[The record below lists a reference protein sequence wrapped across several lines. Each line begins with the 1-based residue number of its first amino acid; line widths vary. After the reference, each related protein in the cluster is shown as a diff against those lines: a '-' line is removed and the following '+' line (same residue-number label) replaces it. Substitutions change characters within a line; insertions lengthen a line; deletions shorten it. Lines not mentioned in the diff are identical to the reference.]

1 MKKSKLSV
9 SLVTAFIASLA
20 MTSCGKVT
28 SNEKAVVTFKGY
40 DGQEVDVLTDSVYYD
55 YLKTSAGIGKIYD
68 AMLEVLVRYEFQN
81 DNSKLKEVSQ
91 SGETT
96 KRSYSQ
102 IQQDA
107 KNEIAG
113 LKKEAKNKGG
123 NYKEE
128 WEKVL
133 ENHGV
138 ENEKE
143 LLQKLIYQSEEEEIK
158 DWYFRVNKEDLL
170 KEYIGLTQTDKA
182 ASKFPYHIR
191 HILTSVSGGESS
203 FYNGTI
209 TSNEALSLYTV
220 VKALFDGKSTF
231 GEIAHDLSGDSGSA
245 EKYGSVG
252 IMDTSTS
259 FVNEF
264 KLGIYAYDAIYSQN
278 TTSEIQDL
286 SEGLGLTGDFLDTD
300 SEGNGLNKQK
310 TVTEK
315 LNEIGLGYVPYNAFV
330 KINELRE
337 DTTDSTGKEVNE
349 GNEHYYPRNIY
360 WNKYLNRHNV
370 FVITNNVLPEGS
382 YNGEITATT
391 DVDTSLP
398 LLGADSTKTG
408 FRHLDNISLAANQ
421 GILTDELGRPII
433 AVRSQHGIHFMI
445 LEKAITDSDLQA
457 YYNPDALIP
466 GDEGYDSSV
475 KTYVTYENTT
485 NKSVYKDRA
494 EELKNTIKNFDST
507 YSYRLYE
514 YFVEEEG
521 ENIEFLS
528 NDNINLEELVAN
540 YIASQREYNLWNA
553 AETMNSSWRSY
564 LELITIQE
572 ANRTEERLI
581 PEMCALKFKDASTD
595 PAFAKEGACYY
606 AK

>member
-9 SLVTAFIASLA
+9 SLVTTFIASLA

-40 DGQEVDVLTDSVYYD
+40 DGQEVDVLTDSVYQD

-81 DNSKLKEVSQ
+81 ENSKLKEVSQ
-91 SGETT
+91 TGETT
-96 KRSYSQ
+96 KRSYAQ

-123 NYKEE
+123 TYSEE

-133 ENHGV
+133 DNYGV

-158 DWYFRVNKEDLL
+158 DWYFRVNKEALL

-182 ASKFPYHIR
+182 NSKFPYHVR
-191 HILTSVSGGESS
+191 HILTSISGGESN

-209 TSNEALSLYTV
+209 TSQEALSLYTV
-220 VKALFDGKSTF
+220 VKALYDGKSTF

-264 KLGIYAYDAIYSQN
+264 KLGIYAYDALYSGADL
-278 TTSEIQDL
+278 TTLEAADL
-286 SEGLGLTGDFLDTD
+286 DKGLGLTGKFLDTD
-300 SEGNGLNKQK
+300 TAGEGLAYET
-310 TVTEK
+310 TVADK
-315 LNEIGLGYVPYNAFV
+315 LDEIGLGYVPYNAFV
-330 KINELRE
+330 KLNEYRE
-337 DTTDSTGKEVNE
+337 DTTDDNGKEVNE

-370 FVITNNVLPEGS
+370 FVITNNVLPTSS
-382 YNGEITATT
+382 YNGTINGN
-391 DVDTSLP
+391 VDEDINVLS
-398 LLGADSTKTG
+398 ADSTKTG
-408 FRHLDNISLAANQ
+408 FRSVTGITTGSQA
-421 GILTDELGRPII
+421 ILTDEQGRPII
-433 AVRSQHGIHFMI
+433 GVRSQHGIHFMI
-445 LEKAITDSDLQA
+445 LEKSMTDTGLQA

-466 GDEGYDSSV
+466 GDEGYDASV

-507 YSYRLYE
+507 YSYRLFE
-514 YFVEEEG
+514 YFVAAEG
-521 ENIEFLS
+521 TNISFLS
-528 NDNINLEELVAN
+528 NDSIDLEALVKS
-540 YIASQREYNLWNA
+540 YIASQREYNMWNA
-553 AETMNSSWRSY
+553 AESMNSSWRSY

-595 PAFAKEGACYY
+595 TAFAKGGACYY